1 MRKPLIW
8 TTALNIVGNLG
19 LYAWALYHRFGPV
32 SELNW
37 SLIAVRAGYALVGLN
52 ALFVIAWAVVSA
64 RERRYGRIL
73 LALLGIALL
82 LIQSWLMLGFYGFL
96 FLSPGKEGFP

>member
-1 MRKPLIW
+1 MRKTLIW
-8 TTALNIVGNLG
+8 TTVLNLAGNLG

-37 SLIAVRAGYALVGLN
+37 SLIAVRAAYALVGLN
-52 ALFVIAWAVVSA
+52 TLIVITWAVVSA
-64 RERRYGRIL
+64 RERRYDRIL
-73 LALLGIALL
+73 VALLGIALL
-82 LIQSWLMLGFYGFL
+82 LMQCWLMLGFYGFL